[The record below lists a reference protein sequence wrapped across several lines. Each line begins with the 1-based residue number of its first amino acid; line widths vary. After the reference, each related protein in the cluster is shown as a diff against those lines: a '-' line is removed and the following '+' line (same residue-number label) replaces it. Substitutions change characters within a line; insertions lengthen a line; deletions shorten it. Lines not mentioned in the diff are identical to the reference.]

1 MLLCCS
7 LALWFLVCFLAVT
20 QYLPPWLSLCWVLL
34 AAGSTDPV
42 LLASGIQ
49 SAGRRTTRT
58 LRCRGSFSVEREL
71 MPYGK
76 LKPHADAWNGG
87 RDCWDRAS
95 MQHWGCPG
103 TSSVSCLSLGSRLA
117 SYFRLACWGVFAVLA
132 WVQVLLRCA
141 NIH

>member
-1 MLLCCS
+1 MRGAARQNVELRAEESSITTPALKLAGNLRLFDFTSQLPPASTYYYHGHCPMLLCCS

-76 LKPHADAWNGG
+76 YAHTVPPKGLDSG
-87 RDCWDRAS
+87 
-95 MQHWGCPG
+95 
-103 TSSVSCLSLGSRLA
+103 
-117 SYFRLACWGVFAVLA
+117 
-132 WVQVLLRCA
+132 
-141 NIH
+141 